1 MVDLTGCDGVMIAR
15 ASLRTPWMFRA
26 IKAKL
31 VDGIDLPEP
40 TMLEKLQI
48 IERHLDL
55 VLEHQTERMA
65 LHRLC
70 SGIARYG
77 KSMGHVKPLK
87 EAIRTSTSSDQ
98 IRAALHTWMA
108 FHRSRD
114 TQSELQSV
122 A

>member
-15 ASLRTPWMFRA
+15 GSLRTPWMFRA

-31 VDGIDLPEP
+31 VDGVDLPEP

-87 EAIRTSTSSDQ
+87 EAVRISQSSSE
-98 IRAALHTWMA
+98 IRAVLHRWMDVQ
-108 FHRSRD
+108 RD
-114 TQSELQSV
+114 QEDMETLQSV